1 MPSLPRT
8 FLTSVRDWFT
18 HGAEAEKAGL
28 KPGWHYLD
36 VHEFAETSPDPHAR
50 IEMSLT
56 KSQSR
61 AIAFDSLAD
70 IVDDVIAETEFE
82 GAADPT
88 QAINK
93 RGRRIVSVISGK
105 GGVGKTSVAL
115 GLAGAAATR
124 GLRVV
129 AVDLDPQGSLTL
141 TTLGPAPQRSV

>member
-28 KPGWHYLD
+28 EPGWHYLD

-93 RGRRIVSVISGK
+93 IGRAHV
-105 GGVGKTSVAL
+105 
-115 GLAGAAATR
+115 
-124 GLRVV
+124 
-129 AVDLDPQGSLTL
+129 
-141 TTLGPAPQRSV
+141 